1 MRGKRSRDKFR
12 ASSDNGCV
20 VLESVSVE
28 DSHEMKTIPTK
39 KLESLRRLG
48 LHNLGQVHWDLSTP
62 SLYEEAIRRYEGM
75 LSHLGPLVIRTG
87 QYTGRSPNDKFLV
100 REPSSENKIWWGKV
114 NRPFAPETFDGLKAR
129 LFAYLQGKDIFIEE
143 CYAGAEEQYRLP
155 IRVIS
160 ERAAHTLFARTMFI
174 REFDD
179 AKLAAHQP
187 EFTVVHAPGFQ
198 ANPEIDGTRSE
209 AFVLL
214 HFGEKLVLIGGTAYA
229 GEIKKSI
236 FTVMNYLLP
245 QRHVMP
251 MHCSANYGRDENDV
265 AIFFGLSGTG
275 KTTLSADPAR
285 TLIGDDEHGWSDAG
299 VFNFEGGCYAK
310 VIRLSKTGEP
320 EIYETTRRF
329 GTILENVAIDTDDRR
344 IDLDDASLTE
354 NTRAAYP
361 ITHISNMTRKG
372 TAGHPRHIIM
382 LTCDAFGVLP
392 PISRL
397 TNEQAMYHFLS
408 GYTAKVAG
416 TERGVTEPSATF
428 SACFGAP
435 FMALPPSAYATLL
448 GERIAKHHAQTWLIN
463 TGWSSGGYG
472 QGQRIKL
479 SLTRAMISAILSDK
493 LKEVETR
500 KDPHFGLAVPV
511 TCPDVPSEILNA
523 RRASPDPAAYDRK
536 AAELAAMFVR
546 NFRENAGDAPPEI
559 AEAGPTIQ
567 SQSGGTKRSR
577 LPAK

>member
-1 MRGKRSRDKFR
+1 
-12 ASSDNGCV
+12 
-20 VLESVSVE
+20 
-28 DSHEMKTIPTK
+28 MKTISNDK
-39 KLESLRRLG
+39 FESLRRLG
-48 LHNLGQVHWDLSTP
+48 LGNLGRVYWDLSTP
-62 SLYEEAIRRYEGM
+62 ALYEEAIRRYEGM

-100 REPSSENKIWWGKV
+100 REPSSESRIWWGKV
-114 NRPFAPETFDGLKAR
+114 NRPFSPEKFDALKAR

-143 CYAGAEEQYRLP
+143 CYAGADEQFRVP

-179 AKLAAHQP
+179 AKLAAYQA

-198 ANPEIDGTRSE
+198 ANPEIDGTHSE

-245 QRHVMP
+245 QQHVMP
-251 MHCSANYGRDENDV
+251 MHCSANFGRDEDDV

-285 TLIGDDEHGWSDAG
+285 TLIGDDEHGWSNAG
-299 VFNFEGGCYAK
+299 IFNFEGGCYAK
-310 VIRLSKTGEP
+310 VIRLSETGEP

-329 GTILENVAIDTDDRR
+329 GTILENVAIDSDHRR

-361 ITHISNMTRKG
+361 ISHIPNMTRKG

-435 FMALPPSAYATLL
+435 FMALPPSTYATLL
-448 GERIAKHHAQTWLIN
+448 GEKIAKHQVQTWLIN
-463 TGWSSGGYG
+463 TGWSGGAYG
-472 QGQRIKL
+472 QGQRMKL
-479 SLTRAMISAILSDK
+479 SLTRAMISAILSDN
-493 LKEVETR
+493 LSGVETR
-500 KDPHFGLAVPV
+500 NDTHFGLAVPV
-511 TCPDVPSEILNA
+511 ACPNVPSEILDP
-523 RRASPDPAAYDRK
+523 RRTWPDAAAYDRK
-536 AAELAAMFVR
+536 AAELAGMFVR
-546 NFRENAGDAPPEI
+546 NFQENAADARSEI
-559 AEAGPTIQ
+559 AAAGP
-567 SQSGGTKRSR
+567 KV
-577 LPAK
+577 